1 MPISDKCLASHIKDG
16 TYDSLV
22 SQIQDLGAAAFA
34 NATYNEDFF
43 CKTNRS
49 GFTYVDKDNK
59 EYQTIIFSQIC
70 HPMGTIHLAKGG
82 SLPWCK
88 CWSKYSK
95 AQFYPLFAVIY
106 HILAC

>member
-1 MPISDKCLASHIKDG
+1 MPISDECLASCIKDG

-34 NATYNEDFF
+34 NATYNEDCF

-59 EYQTIIFSQIC
+59 EYQTIIFGQIC
-70 HPMGTIHLAKGG
+70 HPMGGIIRLRG
-82 SLPWCK
+82 
-88 CWSKYSK
+88 
-95 AQFYPLFAVIY
+95 VIT
-106 HILAC
+106 LVQMLK